1 MSYCVNCGVELDGSL
16 KECPLCNTRVY
27 NPNEFGKRI
36 QDSPFPAERGEVEKV
51 KRKDMGI
58 LITVVLVA
66 IGATCGVLNLLVFG
80 ESSWSLL
87 VIGACLCIWV
97 LLLPLIIYQDLS
109 VYSTLFFDGL
119 AVGIYLYLI
128 TFVTRSDVWFYGLA
142 LPIVAVTVLV
152 AEILTICIKKLP
164 VTFLTTCLYVFS
176 AIAVLCLLYEILIDR
191 YMQEQIQIM
200 WSAVVVTVC
209 VVIDIT
215 LITML
220 SRKRLRDAVRKR
232 FHF

>member
-16 KECPLCNTRVY
+16 KECPLCNTLVY
-27 NPNEFGKRI
+27 NPRELGTKS
-36 QDSPFPAERGEVEKV
+36 QDSPFPSERGEVEKV

-58 LITVVLVA
+58 LLSIVLVA
-66 IGATCGVLNLLVFG
+66 IGATCGVLNLLVFD
-80 ESSWSLL
+80 STSWSLL
-87 VIGACLCIWV
+87 VIGACLCFWV

-128 TFVTRSDVWFYGLA
+128 TFVTHSDVWFYGLA
-142 LPIVAVTVLV
+142 VPIVAVTVLM
-152 AEILTICIKKLP
+152 AEILAFCLKKLP

-176 AIAVLCLLYEILIDR
+176 AIGVLCLLYEVLIDR
-191 YMQEQIQIM
+191 YMQEQIQLM
-200 WSAVVVTVC
+200 WSAVVLTVC

-220 SRKRLRDAVRKR
+220 SRKRLRDAVRRR

>member
-16 KECPLCNTRVY
+16 KECPLCHTFVY
-27 NPNEFGKRI
+27 NPKEFGKEK

-51 KRKDMGI
+51 KKKDLGI
-58 LITVVLVA
+58 LLSVVLVA
-66 IGATCGVLNLLVFG
+66 IGVTCGVLNLLVFSG
-80 ESSWSLL
+80 SSWSLL
-87 VIGACLCIWV
+87 VIGACLCFWV
-97 LLLPLIIYQDLS
+97 LFVPLIIYQDLS

-128 TFVTRSDVWFYGLA
+128 TFMTHSDAWFYGLA
-142 LPIVAVTVLV
+142 IPIMLVTVLV
-152 AEILTICIKKLP
+152 AELFALCVKKLP
-164 VTFLTTCLYVFS
+164 VTFLTTCLYVFT
-176 AIAVLCLLYEILIDR
+176 AIGVLCLLYEIMIDR
-191 YMQEQIQIM
+191 YLWEHVELM
-200 WSAVVVTVC
+200 WSAVVLTVC

-220 SRKRLRDAVRKR
+220 SRRRLRDAVRRR